1 MAAITDGEV
10 VDQCAGDVGF
20 LWSQRASA
28 VSDPRFDLPSLRVL
42 DRRVDARLDV
52 LRDAGSAGKEAIEAA
67 IADGGG
73 AGEIFAAAVLAL
85 EGDKEWWAALFE
97 AGAAEPKLARGL
109 VSAIGWTLGGAPYVK
124 KKAFFDELLKEGAPP
139 ERWAV
144 GIAASAVCRHDPG
157 AALGFALR
165 AEDAK
170 VKARALRAVG
180 ELGRVD
186 LIPSLALGAEDDGC
200 RFWSAWSGM
209 LLGAGGAREAI
220 TRFARG
226 KGALAERAC
235 ALLSRRMD
243 PVAGGQW
250 LQKLAETPDGLR
262 PALAGAAALGDP
274 GLIPWV
280 IACMAEPKV
289 ARLAGGALVQVTGVD
304 FDREKLIGAPPEGF
318 DDTPGDEEEV
328 VSDVDDGLPW
338 PNVAAVKAWWARR
351 GSGFTRGTRY
361 LFGRVI
367 SPEKIEEVLKVGS
380 QTARASAAV
389 ERCLRKPGQALFEV
403 KARGDQQTAELGR

>member
-28 VSDPRFDLPSLRVL
+28 VTDPRFDLPSLRAL

-85 EGDKEWWAALFE
+85 EGDKDWWAALLE

-109 VSAIGWTLGGAPYVK
+109 ASAIGWTLGGAPYAK

-170 VKARALRAVG
+170 VKARAIRAVG
-180 ELGRVD
+180 EFGRGD
-186 LIPSLALGAEDDGC
+186 LIPSLAFDAEDDGC

-226 KGALAERAC
+226 KGVLAERAC
-235 ALLSRRMD
+235 GLLSRRMD

-274 GLIPWV
+274 GMMPWV
-280 IACMAEPKV
+280 IACMAAPKV
-289 ARLAGGALVQVTGVD
+289 VRLAGGVLVQITGVD

-328 VSDVDDGLPW
+328 VTDVDDGLPW
-338 PNVAAVKAWWARR
+338 PDVAAVKAWWARR
-351 GSGFTRGTRY
+351 GNAFARGVRHLY
-361 LFGRVI
+361 GKPL
-367 SPEKIEEVLKVGS
+367 SPAWIEEVLKVGN
-380 QTARASAAV
+380 QPARAAAAV
-389 ERCLRKPGQALFEV
+389 EQCLQKPGRSLFEV
-403 KARGDQQTAELGR
+403 RAKGDQQAMELGA